1 MSTLKSNRR
10 PRPESVRLAT
20 AAEPPP
26 ARRDSRKVPGRPTQ
40 NMLQVLA
47 EEVHELRAELNEV
60 RDEVAI
66 LRAKL
71 ASRTAFGPYK
81 GVLEE

>member
-10 PRPESVRLAT
+10 TRPASVRLAA
-20 AAEPPP
+20 AAETSPE
-26 ARRDSRKVPGRPTQ
+26 RRDSRQVPGRPTQ

-47 EEVHELRAELNEV
+47 EELHDLRAELNEV

-71 ASRTAFGPYK
+71 ASRTAFGSYK
-81 GVLEE
+81 GIVEE